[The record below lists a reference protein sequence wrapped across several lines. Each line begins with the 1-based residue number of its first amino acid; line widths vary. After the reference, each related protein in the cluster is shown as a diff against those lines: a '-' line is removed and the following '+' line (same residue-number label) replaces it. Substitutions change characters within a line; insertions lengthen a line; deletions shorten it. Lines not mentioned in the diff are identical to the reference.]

1 MASERNLP
9 TCWQCLHCQQM
20 LSNPEQMHKH
30 IANTGHNF
38 DTLSEDKKEHF
49 YGYQGPGEN
58 TVK

>member
-1 MASERNLP
+1 
-9 TCWQCLHCQQM
+9 M

-38 DTLSEDKKEHF
+38 DSLSEDKKEYF